1 VNMKTIVFDIKGDWG
16 HFRKPYAPVSPVTF
30 PFPPPPTVLGM
41 IGAICGYGKDEYAER
56 IGWNL
61 VKIAVNLK
69 SPVKRYRTALNL
81 VNTKSN
87 KFFRLVGEA
96 SRSQIPYEFL
106 KSPAYRIFVA
116 EASDEAMNDLEY
128 YLKSD
133 TTVYTPSLGLAQCI
147 ATISF
152 VGIYQ
157 ADLLPPGK
165 LKVTSAIPL
174 ALGQVHYEEGGR
186 YTRFRIPHL
195 MRPDRT
201 VEKYSEALV
210 EETVQPITI
219 ETSHCWRVNDENI
232 LFF

>member
-1 VNMKTIVFDIKGDWG
+1 MKTIVFDIKSDWG

-30 PFPPPPTVLGM
+30 PFPPPPTVLGI

-56 IGWNL
+56 IGWDR
-61 VKIAVNLK
+61 VKIAISLK
-69 SPVKRYRTALNL
+69 APVKRYRTAINL

-96 SRSQIPYEFL
+96 SRSQIPCEFL

-116 EASDEAMNDLEY
+116 EASEETMSDLER
-128 YLKSD
+128 YLGSD

-147 ATISF
+147 ATVSF
-152 VGIYQ
+152 VGIVES
-157 ADLLPPGK
+157 DRLPPGK

-210 EETVQPITI
+210 EETVQAITV
-219 ETSHCWRVNDENI
+219 ETSHAYRTNDENI

>member
-1 VNMKTIVFDIKGDWG
+1 MKTIVFDIKGDWG

-30 PFPPPPTVLGM
+30 PLPPPPTVLGM
-41 IGAICGYGKDEYAER
+41 IGAICGYGKDEYAEK
-56 IGWNL
+56 IGWDR
-61 VKIAVNLK
+61 VRIAISLK
-69 SPVKRYRTALNL
+69 APVKHYRTALNL

-106 KSPAYRIFVA
+106 KSPSYRIFVA
-116 EASDEAMNDLEY
+116 DASDETMNALKR
-128 YLKSD
+128 YLRSD

-147 ATISF
+147 ATVSF
-152 VGIYQ
+152 VGIHQ
-157 ADLLPPGK
+157 AGQLPPGK
-165 LKVTSAIPL
+165 LVVTSAIPL
-174 ALGQVHYEEGGR
+174 ALGQVYYDEGGR

-201 VEKYSEALV
+201 VEKYSEVLV
-210 EETVQPITI
+210 EETLRPITV
-219 ETSHCWRVNDENI
+219 ETSHAWRVNDENV

>member
-1 VNMKTIVFDIKGDWG
+1 MKTIVFDIKADWG

-56 IGWNL
+56 IGWDR
-61 VKIAVNLK
+61 VKIAVSLK
-69 SPVKRYRTALNL
+69 APVKRYRTALNL
-81 VNTKSN
+81 VNTNSN

-116 EASDEAMNDLEY
+116 DAAVETMNDLER
-128 YLKSD
+128 YLRSD
-133 TTVYTPSLGLAQCI
+133 TTVYTPSLGLVQCI
-147 ATISF
+147 AMVSF

-157 ADLLPPGK
+157 SDQLPSGK
-165 LKVTSAIPL
+165 LEVTSTIPL
-174 ALGQVHYEEGGR
+174 ALGRVHYAEGGR

-210 EETVQPITI
+210 EETLQPITV
-219 ETSHCWRVNDENI
+219 ETSHAFRVNDENV

>member
-1 VNMKTIVFDIKGDWG
+1 MKTIVFDIQGDWG

-30 PFPPPPTVLGM
+30 PLPPPPTVLGM
-41 IGAICGYGKDEYAER
+41 IGAICGYGKDEYAES
-56 IGWNL
+56 IGWNR
-61 VKIAVNLK
+61 VKIAVGLK

-116 EASDEAMNDLEY
+116 EASGDTMNDLER
-128 YLKSD
+128 YLKSG

-147 ATISF
+147 ATVTF
-152 VGIYQ
+152 VGIHR
-157 ADLLPPGK
+157 ADLLPPGRQ
-165 LKVTSAIPL
+165 KVTSAIPL
-174 ALGQVHYEEGGR
+174 ALGQAYYDEGGR
-186 YTRFRIPHL
+186 YTRFSVPHL

-201 VEKYSEALV
+201 VEKYSEVVV
-210 EETVQPITI
+210 EETPLPITV
-219 ETSHCWRVNDENI
+219 ETSHAYRVNDENI

>member
-1 VNMKTIVFDIKGDWG
+1 MKTIVFDIKGDWG

-56 IGWNL
+56 IGWDR
-61 VKIAVNLK
+61 VKIAVSLK
-69 SPVKRYRTALNL
+69 APVKRYRTALNL

-96 SRSQIPYEFL
+96 PRSQIPYEFL
-106 KSPAYRIFVA
+106 KYPAYRIFVSN
-116 EASDEAMNDLEY
+116 ASDETMNDLEH
-128 YLKSD
+128 YLRSEI
-133 TTVYTPSLGLAQCI
+133 TVYTPSLGLAQCI
-147 ATISF
+147 ATVCF
-152 VGIYQ
+152 VGVHQ
-157 ADLLPPGK
+157 ADLLPPGI

-174 ALGQVHYEEGGR
+174 ALGQVHYDDGGR

-210 EETVQPITI
+210 EETVHEVTV
-219 ETSHCWRVNDENI
+219 ETSHAYRVNDENI

>member
-1 VNMKTIVFDIKGDWG
+1 MKTIVFDIKGDWG

-30 PFPPPPTVLGM
+30 PLPPPPTVLGM

-56 IGWNL
+56 IGWDR
-61 VKIAVNLK
+61 VKIAVSLK
-69 SPVKRYRTALNL
+69 APVKRYRTALNL

-106 KSPAYRIFVA
+106 KSPSYRIFVTD
-116 EASDEAMNDLEY
+116 ASDDTMDDLERF
-128 YLKSD
+128 LRSD

-147 ATISF
+147 ASVSF

-157 ADLLPPGK
+157 AEQLPLGK
-165 LKVTSAIPL
+165 LKVSSAIPL
-174 ALGQVHYEEGGR
+174 ALGQVYYDEGGR

-201 VEKYSEALV
+201 VEKYSEVLV
-210 EETVQPITI
+210 EETAQPITV
-219 ETSHCWRVNDENI
+219 ETSHAFRVNDENV

>member
-1 VNMKTIVFDIKGDWG
+1 
-16 HFRKPYAPVSPVTF
+16 
-30 PFPPPPTVLGM
+30 M

-56 IGWNL
+56 IGWDG
-61 VKIAVNLK
+61 VKIAISLK
-69 SPVKRYRTALNL
+69 APVKRYRTALNL
-81 VNTKSN
+81 INTKSN

-116 EASDEAMNDLEY
+116 DASDETMTDLER
-128 YLKSD
+128 YLRSD
-133 TTVYTPSLGLAQCI
+133 ITVYTPSLGLAQCI
-147 ATISF
+147 ATVSF
-152 VGIYQ
+152 VDIYQ
-157 ADLLPPGK
+157 AKQLPLGK
-165 LKVTSAIPL
+165 IEVTSAIPL
-174 ALGQVHYEEGGR
+174 ALGQAHYDEGGH

-210 EETVQPITI
+210 EETCQPITV
-219 ETSHCWRVNDENI
+219 ETSHAFRVNDENV

>member
-1 VNMKTIVFDIKGDWG
+1 MKTIVFDIQGDWG

-30 PFPPPPTVLGM
+30 PLPPPPTVLGM
-41 IGAICGYGKDEYAER
+41 IGAICGYGKDEYAEK
-56 IGWNL
+56 IGWDR
-61 VKIAVNLK
+61 VKIAVILK
-69 SPVKRYRTALNL
+69 APVKRYRTAINL

-116 EASDEAMNDLEY
+116 DASDDTMSDLER
-128 YLKSD
+128 YLRSD

-147 ATISF
+147 ATVSF

-165 LKVTSAIPL
+165 LVVTSAIPL
-174 ALGQVHYEEGGR
+174 ALAQVYYDEGGR
-186 YTRFRIPHL
+186 YTRFRVPHL

-210 EETVQPITI
+210 EETVQPITV
-219 ETSHCWRVNDENI
+219 ETLHAYQVNNENV